1 MITTQTNTQTK
12 KKEKTQK
19 QTMQQANMHMCSS
32 ILIQGNEK
40 SLMKFAA
47 LPAKTLHAN
56 SETDFKNRF

>member
-1 MITTQTNTQTK
+1 
-12 KKEKTQK
+12 
-19 QTMQQANMHMCSS
+19 MQQANMHMSSS